1 MPTNR
6 RNFFKL
12 SSAGLIAAQLSSC
25 SVKNPF
31 TNTPTR
37 LYGGYRSYGDTY
49 GAACINQDG
58 ELIWK
63 FETPARLHE
72 TCLSEDLSL
81 GAVVARRPGSFIQ
94 LFAPESG
101 QGLGQIQAP
110 EGIIFEGH
118 ALFRTKATGD
128 LELWATA
135 SPTATSNALLLKYQ
149 ITSANN
155 KLQISAGETIAIP
168 GLGPHQMLLRN
179 SAEDL
184 NPELVIAVGGW
195 QSIGRT
201 ILNANTFESG
211 LVFFDLENHSS
222 QFVPM
227 ADKDLSARHLS
238 TSGNELW
245 VGMQLADP
253 APTSHALVYRYSK
266 TDGWNPADEPAT
278 GWHSFNGYIASVT
291 TTDKEVVATSPQ
303 GHIYGRWD
311 LSGRSIETS
320 KVLDIS
326 AATNINNQWWLS
338 SGLGEVNNAGKE
350 ITSGIF
356 WDNHWVG
363 HS

>member
-12 SSAGLIAAQLSSC
+12 SSAGLIAVQLSSC

-31 TNTPTR
+31 TNTPAR

-49 GAACINQDG
+49 GAACIDQDG

-118 ALFRTKATGD
+118 ALFITKATGD

-135 SPTATSNALLLKYQ
+135 SPAATSDALLLKYQ
-149 ITSANN
+149 ITSAND

-211 LVFFDLENHSS
+211 LVSVS
-222 QFVPM
+222 YT
-227 ADKDLSARHLS
+227 HL
-238 TSGNELW
+238 TL
-245 VGMQLADP
+245 
-253 APTSHALVYRYSK
+253 PT
-266 TDGWNPADEPAT
+266 
-278 GWHSFNGYIASVT
+278 ICSV
-291 TTDKEVVATSPQ
+291 
-303 GHIYGRWD
+303 
-311 LSGRSIETS
+311 
-320 KVLDIS
+320 
-326 AATNINNQWWLS
+326 
-338 SGLGEVNNAGKE
+338 
-350 ITSGIF
+350 
-356 WDNHWVG
+356 
-363 HS
+363 